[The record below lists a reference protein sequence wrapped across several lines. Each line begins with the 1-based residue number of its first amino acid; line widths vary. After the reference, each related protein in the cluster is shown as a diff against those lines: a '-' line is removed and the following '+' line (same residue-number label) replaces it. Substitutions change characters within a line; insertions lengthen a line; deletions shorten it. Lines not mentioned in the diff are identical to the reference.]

1 MEADGSGR
9 LEPSPSFQSV
19 PIEAVYQ
26 RSSVSISGLFLDRYR
41 DYLAGAVCLRSLPC
55 LPSAR

>member
-19 PIEAVYQ
+19 PFEAAYQ
-26 RSSVSISGLFLDRYR
+26 RSSVSISGPVLNH
-41 DYLAGAVCLRSLPC
+41 
-55 LPSAR
+55 

>member
-19 PIEAVYQ
+19 PFEASYQ
-26 RSSVSISGLFLDRYR
+26 RSSVSISGPDFLNH
-41 DYLAGAVCLRSLPC
+41 
-55 LPSAR
+55 